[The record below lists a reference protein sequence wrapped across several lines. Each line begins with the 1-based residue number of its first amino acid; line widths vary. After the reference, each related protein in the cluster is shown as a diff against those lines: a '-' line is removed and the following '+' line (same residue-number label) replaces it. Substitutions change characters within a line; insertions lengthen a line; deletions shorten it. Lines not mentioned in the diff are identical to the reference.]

1 MLAVPAV
8 AVAKVMPRDEQI
20 AHHKAELFR
29 LFAEQVPDGAK
40 LSGFTLMLDTSGAD
54 ISILSAQD
62 EQARHLR
69 GHDGRWSK
77 TMHKG
82 RSSALVGEA

>member
-1 MLAVPAV
+1 MICGTPGLSVSS
-8 AVAKVMPRDEQI
+8 KIQ
-20 AHHKAELFR
+20 
-29 LFAEQVPDGAK
+29 FAEQVPGGTK
-40 LSGFTLMLDTSGAD
+40 LIGFTLMVDTSHAD

-62 EQARHLR
+62 EQARYLR

>member
-1 MLAVPAV
+1 MV
-8 AVAKVMPRDEQI
+8 
-20 AHHKAELFR
+20 
-29 LFAEQVPDGAK
+29 
-40 LSGFTLMLDTSGAD
+40 DTSHAD

-62 EQARHLR
+62 EQARYLR